1 MSKWFTIIYL
11 IAEIAAFIALGEWI
25 GYGWTV
31 LLVLGLFIVGLIF
44 AAIEFKRIYQKLL
57 LDTSRTLTE
66 YGQKHPE
73 EAIKRSAKGAG
84 HFVADSAILLVGSW
98 LIALPGVVTT
108 VVGFLMVLPP
118 TRWLIRK
125 SGSVA
130 LLNGLRNFS
139 DRSMMVV
146 SQYGMTPGTPGAGAG
161 AGAGGFSGFPGF
173 SDGFPGAD
181 GKSFPQDKIVPPAPD
196 NAWDDD
202 QDDSDKR

>member
-31 LLVLGLFIVGLIF
+31 LLVLGLFIVGLVF

-146 SQYGMTPGTPGAGAG
+146 SQYGMNPATPGAGAG